1 MDMNRGRVTA
11 LLAAGAMGL
20 AACANG
26 PAPTP
31 AVFDAAALQTA
42 ANAVLR
48 DGYPVA
54 EVAFAGDV
62 VGYPSIIY
70 SQPAGFRPNT
80 LDIYVP
86 TAARRGEKLPLV
98 LFVHGGGWTSG
109 HTRHSGAF
117 ADWPGVLAAIAAH
130 GYVVASVNYRLSTEA
145 PSPAAIHDVKAA
157 LKWLRSESGRF
168 GIDSQRAVVFGGSA
182 GGQLAALLA
191 TSCGVAELT
200 PSKSELSR
208 PGVDTDISSQS
219 DCVQGAA
226 IWYGVFDFFPLVS
239 ARTLPSGAP
248 AGPNAYLDCTPG
260 SCSEA
265 AIRMAS
271 AVAYLDASDPPF
283 MLVHGDIDRVVSVE
297 QSRNFAASLKT
308 KGVAAELDVIVGVD
322 HSFIGATPEAT
333 RAASLRAITTTVA
346 FFDKVT
352 ARKGP

>member
-1 MDMNRGRVTA
+1 M
-11 LLAAGAMGL
+11 
-20 AACANG
+20 
-26 PAPTP
+26 
-31 AVFDAAALQTA
+31 
-42 ANAVLR
+42 
-48 DGYPVA
+48 
-54 EVAFAGDV
+54 
-62 VGYPSIIY
+62 
-70 SQPAGFRPNT
+70 
-80 LDIYVP
+80 
-86 TAARRGEKLPLV
+86 

-130 GYVVASVNYRLSTEA
+130 GYVVASVNYRLSAEA

-157 LKWLRSESGRF
+157 LKWLRSESDRF
-168 GIDSQRAVVFGGSA
+168 GIDPQRAVSFGGSA

-191 TSCGVAELT
+191 TSCGVAELAPPRAT
-200 PSKSELSR
+200 LSR
-208 PGVDTDISSQS
+208 PGVDADISSQS

-226 IWYGVFDFFPLVS
+226 IWYGVFDFSPLVS
-239 ARTLPSGAP
+239 ARTSPSGAP
-248 AGPNAYLDCTPG
+248 AAPNAYLDCAPG

-283 MLVHGDIDRVVSVE
+283 MLIHGDIDRVVSVE
-297 QSRNFAASLKT
+297 QSRNFAASLKA
-308 KGVAAELDVIVGVD
+308 KGVAAELDVIAGVD

-333 RAASLRAITTTVA
+333 RAASLRAITATLA